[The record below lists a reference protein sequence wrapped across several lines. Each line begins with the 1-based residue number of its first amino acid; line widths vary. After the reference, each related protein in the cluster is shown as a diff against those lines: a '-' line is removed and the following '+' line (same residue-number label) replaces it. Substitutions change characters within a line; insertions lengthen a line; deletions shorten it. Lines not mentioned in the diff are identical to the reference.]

1 MEKTKLLNTYV
12 NNVTLKEAVEFLL
25 QKIRQQTPAY
35 VVEVNVDVVV
45 KMEQDTVLRKITN
58 DADLTLVDGQPLIW
72 LAKLYGRPLKM
83 KVSGSD
89 LVPTLLECAA
99 KEGRSVF
106 VLGGKEDAAHKAAE
120 NIKARYP
127 GLVVVGALSPSMGFE
142 KKPEEVAY
150 IRETLQKVKPDILL
164 ACFGC
169 PKQEKW
175 VSEHYRDCA
184 SGVTLCAGATVDFLA
199 GNGQARPEG
208 VQREWTGMV
217 LPFCEGTEAAVP
229 PLFCGRYADILSGME
244 VQEGAAMKL
253 GILCTMINGFGRRG
267 YYNSQEVGL
276 GRALA
281 AMGHELTIY
290 KGIDPSEEEE
300 KVVVVPGLVVWYL
313 PMRHLGAHGWMPVSA
328 LDAET
333 KALFCF
339 GDQQL
344 FLPHIYRW
352 CKRHGA
358 AFVPY
363 IGTAHSL
370 NDGPKGRLMNILFET
385 GTLRIYKNNPVLAK
399 TSAAKAELEA
409 LGVERITVAPVG
421 LDTSV
426 LKQDFRSVD
435 RDALRRE
442 HGYAPEDVVLCNV
455 SRLSPEKRPLELIDL
470 FLKIRGKKPFKL
482 IIVGNGTLENA
493 LKEKI
498 HFNGLEQEVTL
509 YENVPYPEMWKIY
522 CMSDYY
528 VNMNKGEIF
537 GMAIMEAVYYC
548 TSVAAYRAI
557 GPSVTLKDMK
567 GHALCD
573 DDDVIAQWLLA
584 PYPSRQE
591 LEESAAKVA
600 RDFSWERCAR
610 AFLDIVQNASNSDV
624 K

>member
-1 MEKTKLLNTYV
+1 
-12 NNVTLKEAVEFLL
+12 
-25 QKIRQQTPAY
+25 
-35 VVEVNVDVVV
+35 
-45 KMEQDTVLRKITN
+45 
-58 DADLTLVDGQPLIW
+58 
-72 LAKLYGRPLKM
+72 
-83 KVSGSD
+83 
-89 LVPTLLECAA
+89 
-99 KEGRSVF
+99 
-106 VLGGKEDAAHKAAE
+106 
-120 NIKARYP
+120 
-127 GLVVVGALSPSMGFE
+127 
-142 KKPEEVAY
+142 
-150 IRETLQKVKPDILL
+150 
-164 ACFGC
+164 
-169 PKQEKW
+169 
-175 VSEHYRDCA
+175 
-184 SGVTLCAGATVDFLA
+184 
-199 GNGQARPEG
+199 
-208 VQREWTGMV
+208 
-217 LPFCEGTEAAVP
+217 
-229 PLFCGRYADILSGME
+229 
-244 VQEGAAMKL
+244 
-253 GILCTMINGFGRRG
+253 
-267 YYNSQEVGL
+267 
-276 GRALA
+276 
-281 AMGHELTIY
+281 
-290 KGIDPSEEEE
+290 
-300 KVVVVPGLVVWYL
+300 
-313 PMRHLGAHGWMPVSA
+313 MPVSA

-548 TSVAAYRAI
+548 ASVAAYRAI

>member
-1 MEKTKLLNTYV
+1 
-12 NNVTLKEAVEFLL
+12 
-25 QKIRQQTPAY
+25 
-35 VVEVNVDVVV
+35 
-45 KMEQDTVLRKITN
+45 
-58 DADLTLVDGQPLIW
+58 
-72 LAKLYGRPLKM
+72 
-83 KVSGSD
+83 
-89 LVPTLLECAA
+89 
-99 KEGRSVF
+99 
-106 VLGGKEDAAHKAAE
+106 
-120 NIKARYP
+120 
-127 GLVVVGALSPSMGFE
+127 
-142 KKPEEVAY
+142 
-150 IRETLQKVKPDILL
+150 
-164 ACFGC
+164 
-169 PKQEKW
+169 
-175 VSEHYRDCA
+175 
-184 SGVTLCAGATVDFLA
+184 
-199 GNGQARPEG
+199 
-208 VQREWTGMV
+208 
-217 LPFCEGTEAAVP
+217 
-229 PLFCGRYADILSGME
+229 
-244 VQEGAAMKL
+244 MKL

-624 K
+624 KCVTEDDHYQNTFPDVLLWRRNGHGELFPRIWRGCALHDIRQILLCQRPASAALLFLRDGAFLRKDRAGEQPGRDRASGHPERNEDAGYASYPADLRGRPSGAVRTGDVQLICRRDAERILRAERAVCQQGKTGQGGHLSGAGALRRGRRLAGPGRGGVRRLQPH

>member
-1 MEKTKLLNTYV
+1 
-12 NNVTLKEAVEFLL
+12 
-25 QKIRQQTPAY
+25 
-35 VVEVNVDVVV
+35 
-45 KMEQDTVLRKITN
+45 
-58 DADLTLVDGQPLIW
+58 
-72 LAKLYGRPLKM
+72 
-83 KVSGSD
+83 
-89 LVPTLLECAA
+89 
-99 KEGRSVF
+99 
-106 VLGGKEDAAHKAAE
+106 
-120 NIKARYP
+120 
-127 GLVVVGALSPSMGFE
+127 
-142 KKPEEVAY
+142 
-150 IRETLQKVKPDILL
+150 
-164 ACFGC
+164 
-169 PKQEKW
+169 
-175 VSEHYRDCA
+175 
-184 SGVTLCAGATVDFLA
+184 
-199 GNGQARPEG
+199 
-208 VQREWTGMV
+208 
-217 LPFCEGTEAAVP
+217 
-229 PLFCGRYADILSGME
+229 
-244 VQEGAAMKL
+244 MKL

-610 AFLDIVQNASNSDV
+610 AFLDIVQNASNSDA